1 MANIAALRLLRA
13 RSRVYSGM
21 DRGLSREVGAL
32 VLDDQTIK
40 GAARAA
46 LGDGGCA
53 DAWAEGE
60 SMTVA
65 RASAGILE
73 TG

>member
-1 MANIAALRLLRA
+1 
-13 RSRVYSGM
+13 M

-32 VLDDQTIK
+32 VVDDQTIK

-53 DAWAEGE
+53 DPWVEGE

-65 RASAGILE
+65 RASAGLLE

>member
-1 MANIAALRLLRA
+1 MEWI
-13 RSRVYSGM
+13 G
-21 DRGLSREVGAL
+21 GLSREVGAL
-32 VLDDQTIK
+32 VVDDQTIK

-53 DAWAEGE
+53 DAWVEGE

-65 RASAGILE
+65 RASAGLLE